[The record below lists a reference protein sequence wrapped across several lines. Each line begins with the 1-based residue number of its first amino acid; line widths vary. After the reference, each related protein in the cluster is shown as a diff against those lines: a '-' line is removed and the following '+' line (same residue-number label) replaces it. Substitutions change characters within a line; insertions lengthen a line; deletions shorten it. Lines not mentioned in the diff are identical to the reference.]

1 MGPAAD
7 SPAEDRQDAALS
19 PVTCYITPA
28 QDTAARGN
36 GVVLGISADAT
47 IPSMSSQTRHHK
59 PKQLLSAA
67 PKMRLPT
74 LKLHKIRRKEHC
86 DYIYASS
93 ERKTIWEDSIRRLH
107 LLQMEERHSIN
118 RLAVTT
124 LRDKRAEWVGAP
136 VNEEGSLNSLQ
147 FANCRHGD
155 AGSAAA
161 HKKRANKRAMDALIT
176 PRGASMPRLSQAGL
190 PAPLDDPR
198 RWISIILVSET
209 LYPRPETLNH

>member
-7 SPAEDRQDAALS
+7 SPAEDRQDAALP

-86 DYIYASS
+86 DDIYASS

-136 VNEEGSLNSLQ
+136 VNEEGSLNSLLEGGP
-147 FANCRHGD
+147 GD
-155 AGSAAA
+155 ASAAA
-161 HKKRANKRAMDALIT
+161 AQKKRANKRAMDALIT

-198 RWISIILVSET
+198 RWISKIQVSET
-209 LYPRPETLNH
+209 LNPRPETLNH